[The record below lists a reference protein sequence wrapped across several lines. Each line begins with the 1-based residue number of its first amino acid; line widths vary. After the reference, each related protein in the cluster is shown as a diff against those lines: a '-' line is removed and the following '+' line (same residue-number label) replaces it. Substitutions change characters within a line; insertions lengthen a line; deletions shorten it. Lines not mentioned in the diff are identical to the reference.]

1 MTEAWRIDRL
11 TLQGFKSFAERTT
24 LDFPDPVTGIIGP
37 NGSGKSNLVEALRF
51 VTGARAQELR
61 GQELAAFLFHGAEG
75 RPPLGFAEVR
85 LELSRG
91 KERLVVE
98 RRLEGDRTFLKV
110 NGRPAS
116 AKALAL
122 ALAGTGLGR
131 GGYAIVGQG
140 EIGALL
146 EAPEEVL
153 LAHLEEAAGLKPVAE
168 AAKAAEERLKEASA
182 LLEEREAGLERLK
195 AEVSRLQ
202 GEAERAARA
211 RALDLEALR
220 LRRSVLL
227 ARMEEARAEM
237 AKAEARLE
245 ELAKEEALLKEAQ
258 RGLKERQEAIHAEE
272 EALRRRLEEVRLLL
286 KEREGLQA
294 EERELSRIL
303 KALDRPPP
311 EDPGPPV
318 PAPPL
323 SAKEVR
329 ARLARLKA
337 EEERLLGEK
346 RRLEEAWRRHEAE
359 AARYEERLRQH
370 QEALAERERLQAE
383 LAEREEALAQLKEA
397 WEKRRA
403 LEAQLEEA
411 KAQLRAASRERERL
425 SRLLEAGV
433 DLHEGPKRVRGLRG
447 ILGVVADLVRPEPGL
462 EVALEVALG
471 PRLQWVLAQDEE
483 AAKAAIALLKREGGR
498 ATFLPLTLLNPPPA
512 PNPKPVPGLLGP
524 AYRLASL
531 RAPGLPA
538 EAILLALLGDT
549 LVFADLEAA
558 LAYRR
563 AGGRERLVTREGEVL
578 ERLGALTGGRVKGGG
593 ETLLLRRRLEDL
605 AEEETRL
612 RERINALEEALK
624 PLPSGQALAEA
635 QARVA
640 ALQARL
646 KAPLPPAPKP
656 PTPPEATWDE
666 GRLKALAEERQALEG
681 LLAQAE
687 AHERWRLLAE
697 AHAAWQKAAAEA
709 ARVRERLAELKGRL
723 QATLPLLEE
732 AKALEAQRAKLRQ
745 EHQALQEKEA
755 RTLTQAN
762 RLLAERENLRLL
774 LARREATLEE
784 LARELAALPEA
795 ERIPGSPRALQARL
809 AQVLRERESLGPVN
823 ALAERELAP
832 LREELA
838 RREREV
844 VEAKEALLRLEG
856 ETRAVEKAY
865 AERLK
870 ESFLRFQEAFRTQA
884 LALLGAQTEVRRE
897 GRGLRLLLVP
907 QGKRTQDLRLL
918 SLGEKTLGA
927 LAFLFAL
934 GELQGGLPL
943 AVLDEVDAALDE
955 ANLLRF
961 ARFLASGRQFILVT
975 HQKRTMEACHALYG
989 VTAERGVSRVYAIRK
1004 EVAHDP

>member
-258 RGLKERQEAIHAEE
+258 RGLKERQEAVHAEE

-311 EDPGPPV
+311 EDPGPPC
-318 PAPPL
+318 PP
-323 SAKEVR
+323 
-329 ARLARLKA
+329 
-337 EEERLLGEK
+337 
-346 RRLEEAWRRHEAE
+346 
-359 AARYEERLRQH
+359 
-370 QEALAERERLQAE
+370 
-383 LAEREEALAQLKEA
+383 
-397 WEKRRA
+397 
-403 LEAQLEEA
+403 
-411 KAQLRAASRERERL
+411 
-425 SRLLEAGV
+425 
-433 DLHEGPKRVRGLRG
+433 
-447 ILGVVADLVRPEPGL
+447 RP
-462 EVALEVALG
+462 
-471 PRLQWVLAQDEE
+471 
-483 AAKAAIALLKREGGR
+483 
-498 ATFLPLTLLNPPPA
+498 
-512 PNPKPVPGLLGP
+512 
-524 AYRLASL
+524 
-531 RAPGLPA
+531 
-538 EAILLALLGDT
+538 
-549 LVFADLEAA
+549 
-558 LAYRR
+558 
-563 AGGRERLVTREGEVL
+563 
-578 ERLGALTGGRVKGGG
+578 
-593 ETLLLRRRLEDL
+593 
-605 AEEETRL
+605 
-612 RERINALEEALK
+612 
-624 PLPSGQALAEA
+624 
-635 QARVA
+635 
-640 ALQARL
+640 
-646 KAPLPPAPKP
+646 
-656 PTPPEATWDE
+656 
-666 GRLKALAEERQALEG
+666 
-681 LLAQAE
+681 
-687 AHERWRLLAE
+687 
-697 AHAAWQKAAAEA
+697 
-709 ARVRERLAELKGRL
+709 
-723 QATLPLLEE
+723 
-732 AKALEAQRAKLRQ
+732 
-745 EHQALQEKEA
+745 
-755 RTLTQAN
+755 
-762 RLLAERENLRLL
+762 
-774 LARREATLEE
+774 
-784 LARELAALPEA
+784 
-795 ERIPGSPRALQARL
+795 
-809 AQVLRERESLGPVN
+809 
-823 ALAERELAP
+823 
-832 LREELA
+832 
-838 RREREV
+838 
-844 VEAKEALLRLEG
+844 
-856 ETRAVEKAY
+856 
-865 AERLK
+865 
-870 ESFLRFQEAFRTQA
+870 
-884 LALLGAQTEVRRE
+884 
-897 GRGLRLLLVP
+897 
-907 QGKRTQDLRLL
+907 
-918 SLGEKTLGA
+918 
-927 LAFLFAL
+927 
-934 GELQGGLPL
+934 
-943 AVLDEVDAALDE
+943 
-955 ANLLRF
+955 
-961 ARFLASGRQFILVT
+961 
-975 HQKRTMEACHALYG
+975 
-989 VTAERGVSRVYAIRK
+989 
-1004 EVAHDP
+1004 